1 MCQFGGEMAD
11 ISTVDLIQI
20 AFWFLAGCISFYFS
34 IGNARV
40 WTSISLG
47 FFLIFLSQL
56 YVVEKAFDAPWTAYT
71 QLEAVHYIIGTIS
84 IMVMT
89 HGFQEYYIFSRTLE
103 IGGSKLAVYL
113 TILGVLIGSAVFV
126 FANPEPQ
133 YTVLRNIR
141 MIENTTWVFL
151 SLVNLDM
158 VRKIYLQI
166 KDSSIARGFIA
177 FGVVFIAIF
186 LWKGSELYLQVYNW
200 DTDWKI
206 IMQNVG
212 VSVSEEY
219 QGRREFSILVRDIAG
234 MLSGLSV
241 GGTFIYLVK
250 LLR

>member
-1 MCQFGGEMAD
+1 MAD

-20 AFWFLAGCISFYFS
+20 IFWFLAGCISFYFS

-40 WTSISLG
+40 WTSISMG

-56 YVVEKAFDAPWTAYT
+56 YVVEKALDAPWTAYT
-71 QLEAVHYIIGTIS
+71 QLEAIHYIIGTIS

-103 IGGSKLAVYL
+103 LGGSKQAVYL
-113 TILGVLIGSAVFV
+113 TILGLLAASAGFV
-126 FANPEPQ
+126 FINPEPQ
-133 YTVLRNIR
+133 YTMLRNIR

-166 KDSSIARGFIA
+166 RDSVIARGFIA
-177 FGVVFIAIF
+177 FGIVFVAIF

-200 DTDWKI
+200 DSDWKL
-206 IMQNVG
+206 IMLNLGATVPDQFM
-212 VSVSEEY
+212 
-219 QGRREFSILVRDIAG
+219 GRRDFSVLVHDVAG
-234 MLSGLSV
+234 LLSGFSV

>member
-1 MCQFGGEMAD
+1 MAD
-11 ISTVDLIQI
+11 ITTIDLIQI
-20 AFWFLAGCISFYFS
+20 IIWFLAGCISFYFS

-40 WTSISLG
+40 WTSISIG

-56 YVVEKAFDAPWTAYT
+56 YVIEKALDAPWTAYT
-71 QLEAVHYIIGTIS
+71 QVEAIHYIIGTLA

-103 IGGSKLAVYL
+103 IGGSKMAVYL
-113 TILGVLIGSAVFV
+113 TVLGLLIGSAAFV
-126 FANPEPQ
+126 FLNPEPQ

-166 KDSSIARGFIA
+166 RDSVIAKGFVA
-177 FGVVFIAIF
+177 FGIVFIALF
-186 LWKGSELYLQVYNW
+186 LWKGSDLYLQVYNW
-200 DTDWKI
+200 DADWKI
-206 IMQNVG
+206 IMQNLG
-212 VSVSEEY
+212 VAVPE
-219 QGRREFSILVRDIAG
+219 QFIGRREFSIMVRDMAG
-234 MLSGLSV
+234 LLAGFSV
-241 GGTFIYLVK
+241 GGTFIYLVR

>member
-1 MCQFGGEMAD
+1 MAE
-11 ISTVDLIQI
+11 ITTIDLIQI
-20 AFWFLAGCISFYFS
+20 IIWFLAGCISFYFS

-40 WTSISLG
+40 WTSISIG

-56 YVVEKAFDAPWTAYT
+56 YVVEKALDAPWTAYT
-71 QLEAVHYIIGTIS
+71 QVEAIHYIIGTLA

-103 IGGSKLAVYL
+103 IGGSKMAVYL
-113 TILGVLIGSAVFV
+113 TVLALLIGSAAFV
-126 FANPEPQ
+126 FLNPEPQ

-166 KDSSIARGFIA
+166 RDSVIAKGFIS
-177 FGVVFIAIF
+177 FGVVFIALF
-186 LWKGSELYLQVYNW
+186 LWKGSDLYLQVYNW
-200 DTDWKI
+200 DNDWKI
-206 IMQNVG
+206 IMQNLG
-212 VSVSEEY
+212 VAVPE
-219 QGRREFSILVRDIAG
+219 QFIGRREFSIMVRDMAG
-234 MLSGLSV
+234 LLAGFSV
-241 GGTFIYLVK
+241 GGTFIYLVR